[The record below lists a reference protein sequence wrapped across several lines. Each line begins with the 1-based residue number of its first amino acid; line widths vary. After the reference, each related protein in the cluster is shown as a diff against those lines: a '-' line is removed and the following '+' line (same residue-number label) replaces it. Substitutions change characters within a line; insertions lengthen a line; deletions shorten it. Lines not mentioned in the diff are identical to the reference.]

1 MILEELRVDLPGEK
15 QDTAS
20 IEQKVN
26 DEATE
31 AEYERRTVGM
41 SAEASALYVVLNS
54 SRQLNELIASQH
66 PGNDTTI
73 SRHAL
78 A

>member
-31 AEYERRTVGM
+31 AEYERRTAGM
-41 SAEASALYVVLNS
+41 SAEAAAAIAVEISDTRKQVEFERERKDS
-54 SRQLNELIASQH
+54 ELGPQR
-66 PGNDTTI
+66 PG
-73 SRHAL
+73 
-78 A
+78 